1 MTNKSDFTSEEWN
14 TLVAAPTYAA
24 MLVVV
29 SDFNITYF
37 KEVAAMAKAVMA
49 SVEGSK
55 NDLIKSIAG
64 EYTNKETQEAVK
76 PELEK
81 FQEYKDPTALKS
93 AITDYV
99 VKSAELVSA
108 KSEED
113 GESFRKWLVYLAE
126 KTAEGSREGGF
137 LGIGSVLVS
146 DQEEEALNDLAQALG
161 VERES

>member
-1 MTNKSDFTSEEWN
+1 MTAKSDFTSEEWN
-14 TLVAAPTYAA
+14 TLIAAPTYAA

-55 NDLIKSIAG
+55 NELIKSIAG
-64 EYTNKETQEAVK
+64 EYTNKETQEGVK

-81 FQEYKDPTALKS
+81 LQGHKDPTELKTE
-93 AITDYV
+93 IFEYV
-99 VKSAELVSA
+99 VKSAELVST

-113 GESFRKWLVYLAE
+113 GEAFRKWLVYLAE

-146 DQEEEALNDLAQALG
+146 DQEEEALNDLAQALDI
-161 VERES
+161 EREN

>member
-1 MTNKSDFTSEEWN
+1 MTGKSDFTSEEWN

-29 SDFNITYF
+29 SDFNITYY

-55 NDLIKSIAG
+55 NDLVKTIAG

-81 FQEYKDPTALKS
+81 LQGHKDPAELKS

-113 GESFRKWLVYLAE
+113 GEVFRKWLFYLAE

-146 DQEEEALNDLAQALG
+146 EQEEEALNDLAQALG
-161 VERES
+161 VEREI